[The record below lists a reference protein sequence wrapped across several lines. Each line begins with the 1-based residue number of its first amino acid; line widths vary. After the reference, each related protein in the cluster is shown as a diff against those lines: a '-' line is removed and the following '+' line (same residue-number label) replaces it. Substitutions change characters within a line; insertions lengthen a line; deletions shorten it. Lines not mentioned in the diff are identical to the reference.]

1 VSKIVASKILGLIL
15 IPVAVSGAFAGGF
28 TAMYV
33 IPDHFKGSTGPVG
46 PTGPTGPTGSTGATG
61 TTGSTGPTGPTG
73 PVGPAGT
80 NGTNGVNGT
89 NGKNGYN
96 VTIYV
101 RDYPAIGNITARNST
116 SAAYLQ
122 LLGVN
127 ATTPNSLSLLI
138 VPVGTGTPTWTAF
151 NAAIASFTN
160 STNQYKFQA
169 EQQCANYCYLDGNIQ
184 LIQITFAFSL
194 VTFSPGQNYTI
205 ELQGTTSTS
214 LTLDSIYSFILLP
227 LPPPP
232 SPSCTEALSQDSY
245 SFGAGSATNNVTL
258 YLRNFGSCNVT
269 LRSYYV
275 KDASGDQYSL
285 VSWSGP
291 TITPNNVVPTT
302 ILIGSACPSCTLVGT
317 PFSFQSGYSYTIVI
331 VTSRNNQFT
340 FTVTK

>member
-1 VSKIVASKILGLIL
+1 VSKIVASKMLGLIL

-46 PTGPTGPTGSTGATG
+46 PTGPTGSTGATG

-73 PVGPAGT
+73 PAGPAGT

-101 RDYPAIGNITARNST
+101 RDYPAIGNITARNSAT
-116 SAAYLQ
+116 AAYLQ

-127 ATTPNSLSLLI
+127 ATSPDSLSLLI
-138 VPVGTGTPTWTAF
+138 VPIGTGTPTWTAF
-151 NAAIASFTN
+151 NAAIATFTN

-169 EQQCANYCYLDGNIQ
+169 EEQCANYCYLDGNRQ

-194 VTFSPGQNYTI
+194 VAFKPGQNYTI
-205 ELQGTTSTS
+205 ELQATTSTS
-214 LTLDSIYSFILLP
+214 LTLDSTYSFTLLQSP
-227 LPPPP
+227 PPPP
-232 SPSCTEALSQDSY
+232 SCTESLSFDSY
-245 SFGAGSATNNVTL
+245 SFGAGSSTNNITM
-258 YLRNFGSCNVT
+258 YLRNFGACTIS
-269 LRSYYV
+269 LRAYYV

-291 TITPNNVVPTT
+291 TIMPNNVVATA
-302 ILIGSACPSCTLVGT
+302 IYIGSACPSCTLVGT
-317 PFSFQSGYSYTIVI
+317 PFSFQSGYSYTIVM

>member
-1 VSKIVASKILGLIL
+1 MLGLIL

-46 PTGPTGPTGSTGATG
+46 PTGPTGSTGATG

-73 PVGPAGT
+73 PAGPAGT
-80 NGTNGVNGT
+80 NGSNGVNGT

-169 EQQCANYCYLDGNIQ
+169 EQQCANYCYLDGNRQ

-194 VTFSPGQNYTI
+194 VAFKPGQNYTI

-227 LPPPP
+227 APALPGPA
-232 SPSCTEALSQDSY
+232 CTEALSMDSFG
-245 SFGAGSATNNVTL
+245 FGAGSSTNNVT
-258 YLRNFGSCNVT
+258 
-269 LRSYYV
+269 
-275 KDASGDQYSL
+275 
-285 VSWSGP
+285 
-291 TITPNNVVPTT
+291 
-302 ILIGSACPSCTLVGT
+302 
-317 PFSFQSGYSYTIVI
+317 
-331 VTSRNNQFT
+331 
-340 FTVTK
+340 